1 MAQAQISSFST
12 ELTRKQ
18 KLFYVATDLHYIH
31 KLFSIF
37 HFYATS
43 EQFFNAIVP
52 GIPLPESNKDFF
64 LERCHK
70 STTDKWM
77 LLFKYL
83 LKHHSLID
91 VGQMLY
97 EGFITAGLIIQYFN
111 LAKKEEK
118 LFLMA
123 AISVKQLMIK

>member
-1 MAQAQISSFST
+1 MAQAQISSLST
-12 ELTRKQ
+12 ELSRKQ

-83 LKHHSLID
+83 LKHHCLID

-111 LAKKEEK
+111 LAKKEK
-118 LFLMA
+118 NYFLWPRY
-123 AISVKQLMIK
+123 L

>member
-1 MAQAQISSFST
+1 MAQAQISSLST
-12 ELTRKQ
+12 ELSRKQ

-31 KLFSIF
+31 KLFTIF
-37 HFYATS
+37 HFYETS

-52 GIPLPESNKDFF
+52 GSPLPESTKDFF

-83 LKHHSLID
+83 LKHHCLID

-111 LAKKEEK
+111 LAKKEENY
-118 LFLMA
+118 FLWP
-123 AISVKQLMIK
+123 

>member
-1 MAQAQISSFST
+1 MQQVNNFSMP
-12 ELTRKQ
+12 
-18 KLFYVATDLHYIH
+18 
-31 KLFSIF
+31 
-37 HFYATS
+37 
-43 EQFFNAIVP
+43 IVP
-52 GIPLPESNKDFF
+52 GIPLPDSTKDFF

-83 LKHHSLID
+83 LQHHSLID

-111 LAKKEEK
+111 VAKKEENY
-118 LFLMA
+118 FLWPRY
-123 AISVKQLMIK
+123 L

>member
-1 MAQAQISSFST
+1 MAQAQISSLST
-12 ELTRKQ
+12 ELNRKE
-18 KLFYVATDLHYIH
+18 KLFYAATDLHYIH

-37 HFYATS
+37 QFYVTS
-43 EQFFNAIVP
+43 EHFFNAIVP
-52 GIPLPESNKDFF
+52 GIPLSESKKDFF

-70 STTDKWM
+70 STIDKWM

-97 EGFITAGLIIQYFN
+97 EGFISAGLIIQYFN
-111 LAKKEEK
+111 LAKKDENY
-118 LFLMA
+118 FLWPRY
-123 AISVKQLMIK
+123 L